1 MKILLALVKKEL
13 KQILRDPSS
22 IVVAFV
28 LPLISIVIYMYG
40 INLDSVRVTMGI
52 KNDDTN
58 PEVTT
63 LVKSFGHSKYVN
75 SIIFDNEKD
84 IESAVIRSKIK
95 GAVIIQN
102 DFSEYMK
109 GVQSKIQRNWNPPDF
124 GEDGQA
130 VILFKISRLPN
141 SFHGNRFFP
150 ETKCTIMG
158 NKRTGNI
165 RTALPYCGW
174 AGKDMRTDR
183 KARCDCIC
191 RRTIK

>member
-75 SIIFDNEKD
+75 SIIFDNAKD
-84 IESAVIRSKIK
+84 IESAVIR
-95 GAVIIQN
+95 
-102 DFSEYMK
+102 
-109 GVQSKIQRNWNPPDF
+109 
-124 GEDGQA
+124 
-130 VILFKISRLPN
+130 
-141 SFHGNRFFP
+141 
-150 ETKCTIMG
+150 
-158 NKRTGNI
+158 
-165 RTALPYCGW
+165 
-174 AGKDMRTDR
+174 
-183 KARCDCIC
+183 
-191 RRTIK
+191 